1 MKTKEKE
8 NLNGQEQ
15 VSKLEAIKNIIFG
28 ENIEQYDKAFK
39 EVKEDIDAKK
49 VFLENYIDEV
59 RKDLEQHID
68 SVSTDLNIRITD
80 LETKLEDKADSLDAK
95 KVDKKALSKLLIS
108 LGEKIGN

>member
-1 MKTKEKE
+1 MGAKDKQL
-8 NLNGQEQ
+8 LNGEEQ

-28 ENIEQYDKAFK
+28 ENIEQYERAFK
-39 EVKEDIDAKK
+39 EVKEDIDTKK
-49 VFLENYIDEV
+49 TFLENYIDDV

-80 LETKLEDKADSLDAK
+80 LENKLADQAEALDTK
-95 KVDKKALSKLLIS
+95 KVDKKTLSKLLIS